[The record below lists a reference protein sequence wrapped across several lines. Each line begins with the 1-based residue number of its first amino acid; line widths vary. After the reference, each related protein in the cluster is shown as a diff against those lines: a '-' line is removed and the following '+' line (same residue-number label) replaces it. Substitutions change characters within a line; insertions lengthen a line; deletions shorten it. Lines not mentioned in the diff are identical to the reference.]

1 MSVCHMFHRATL
13 LTQDDVTADE
23 SSRMNS
29 EINRAVLSAQ
39 IQQNAVKLIGQC
51 FRVEI
56 DNRPKTLKYCER
68 YARSSPKSLQTNRK
82 LKAGALKVWQ
92 SIPRDDYI

>member
-1 MSVCHMFHRATL
+1 MLQTASLTQELTCIMSVCQMFHRATL

-29 EINRAVLSAQ
+29 EINRAILSAQ

-56 DNRPKTLKYCER
+56 ENRPKKH
-68 YARSSPKSLQTNRK
+68 
-82 LKAGALKVWQ
+82 
-92 SIPRDDYI
+92 